1 VSGQLVSVVIPAYN
15 AARYLAEALDSVLA
29 QTYEPIEVIVVD
41 DGSTDETAEIARR
54 YPVCLIEG
62 PNGGRSVARNRG
74 IDAAS
79 GAFVAFCDA
88 DDVCVPN
95 RIEAQVAHL
104 DAHPEASIV
113 SCLIETF
120 VEPGMP
126 RPGWLSNW
134 RGETK
139 PGWGTSALLARRS
152 LLDRIGGFDP
162 AYDLGEDSDLV
173 FRALEAGAPLEYV
186 DEVLVRYRAH
196 DANSM
201 RDMVG
206 IRHALFRALKDS
218 AVRKRA
224 AGLGE

>member
-1 VSGQLVSVVIPAYN
+1 VSVVIPAYN
-15 AARYLAEALDSVLA
+15 AARYLAEAIESVLA
-29 QTYEPIEVIVVD
+29 QTYDPIEVIVVD
-41 DGSTDETAEIARR
+41 DGSTDATAEVARR
-54 YPVCLIEG
+54 YPARLIEG
-62 PNGGRSVARNRG
+62 SHGGRSVARNRG
-74 IDAAS
+74 IDAAA

-95 RIEAQVAHL
+95 RIEAQVAYL

-120 VEPGMP
+120 VDPGMP
-126 RPGWLSNW
+126 RPAWLSDW
-134 RGETK
+134 RADTR

-173 FRALEAGAPLEYV
+173 FRAGEMGAPLEFV

-206 IRHALFRALKDS
+206 IRHGLFRALKDS

-224 AGLGE
+224 AGLGD